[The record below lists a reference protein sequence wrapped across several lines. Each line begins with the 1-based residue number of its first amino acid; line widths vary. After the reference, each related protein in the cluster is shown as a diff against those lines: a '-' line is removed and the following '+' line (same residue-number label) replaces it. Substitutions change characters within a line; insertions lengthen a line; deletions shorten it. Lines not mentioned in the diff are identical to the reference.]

1 MRFRSL
7 RHPPSILRAI
17 AFRLTPDYLIGWL
30 ICTPTR
36 SFAHPLEYS
45 HVQVI
50 RSRFVL
56 SSSRKKNKFSFIL
69 QHLPYSHPMDIC
81 FKYALSLPDLVARLM
96 PLRSNMPKKR

>member
-50 RSRFVL
+50 RSRFVHIYVWICHY
-56 SSSRKKNKFSFIL
+56 FS
-69 QHLPYSHPMDIC
+69 PYSVALTVFSPDGHL
-81 FKYALSLPDLVARLM
+81 FQVRSLYAVLERASHA
-96 PLRSNMPKKR
+96 S